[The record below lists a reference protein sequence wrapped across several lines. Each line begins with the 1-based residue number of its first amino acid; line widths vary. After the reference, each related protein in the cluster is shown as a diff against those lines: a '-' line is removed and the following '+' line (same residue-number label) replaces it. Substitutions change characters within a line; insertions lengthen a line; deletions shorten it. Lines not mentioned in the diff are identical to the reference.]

1 MAMLD
6 DVKAAMRIGAG
17 TTAFDGELEDLI
29 AAARSDLRL
38 SGVSAAKSLDDADPL
53 IKRAIIVYV
62 KWQFGFDNPDAERL
76 ERAYNLIKGHLTLS
90 QDYSTIP
97 EEV

>member
-6 DVKAAMRIGAG
+6 DVKAAMRISAG
-17 TTAFDGELEDLI
+17 TTAFDDELADLI
-29 AAARSDLRL
+29 AAARADLQL
-38 SGVSAAKSLDDADPL
+38 SGISAAKADDDTDSL

-62 KWQFGFDNPDAERL
+62 KWNFGFDNPDVDRL
-76 ERAYNLIKGHLTLS
+76 ERAYNLLKGHLTLS
-90 QDYSTIP
+90 QDYIPTP